1 MSGYEPEPV
10 AMAGSI
16 FSFSS
21 VIRNQ
26 GPKDG
31 SEHDYCKQAE

>member
-1 MSGYEPEPV
+1 MDMNGPV

-21 VIRNQ
+21 VIGTS

>member
-1 MSGYEPEPV
+1 MDMNGPV

-16 FSFSS
+16 FRFFQCH
-21 VIRNQ
+21 RNQ

>member
-1 MSGYEPEPV
+1 MDMNGPV

-16 FSFSS
+16 LVFQCH
-21 VIRNQ
+21 RNQ